1 MRDLKKVAIIIGAG
15 EYGAAAALALAERD
29 VCVAL
34 IAENFDG
41 TGGKLGDAVAG
52 GQVAAYTCSFLDIPG
67 IQRTI
72 DEIAAR
78 FGRIDILVNAAL
90 ERGPDG
96 FWDVE
101 EEAFQRCVRVNMKLP
116 FFAYQACAAHMRTNG
131 GGRVINLSS
140 AFSSGNGRRA
150 PDCLRHGQGWR
161 QLFDKAVGCGSVPR
175 KHSGKQPLDRLQR
188 VGRDPPGGAGDGF
201 CGVLALDASP
211 VRECRADP
219 CGRRRLHVA
228 SGQLALI

>member
-78 FGRIDILVNAAL
+78 FGRIVILVNAAL

-131 GGRVINLSS
+131 GGLVINLSS
-140 AFSSGNGRRA
+140 AFSAVTDGEHQIVYGMAKAGVNSLTRQWAVDQCLENIQANSLWIGCSESGEIPA
-150 PDCLRHGQGWR
+150 AEQVTD
-161 QLFDKAVGCGSVPR
+161 FVV
-175 KHSGKQPLDRLQR
+175 
-188 VGRDPPGGAGDGF
+188 F
-201 CGVLALDASP
+201 LALDASP
-211 VRECRADP
+211 FVNAAQIPVDGGAYMLRQ
-219 CGRRRLHVA
+219 GSL
-228 SGQLALI
+228 L